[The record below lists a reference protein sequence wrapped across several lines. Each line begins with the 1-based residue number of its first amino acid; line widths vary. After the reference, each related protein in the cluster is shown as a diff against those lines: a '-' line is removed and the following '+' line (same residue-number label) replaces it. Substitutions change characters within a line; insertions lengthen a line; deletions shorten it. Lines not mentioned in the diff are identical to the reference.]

1 MGQADPGSPVASF
14 RNTGSAEEEH
24 LYTVDPGGLAGY
36 LSSLCG
42 TESYV
47 KITAKTDCYVGFLP
61 RQALERIIE
70 RRPLVL
76 LTLSKRLL
84 SLLSPLVLLIDAGLD
99 WMQLGAGQILFE
111 KGSKATDFY
120 IVINGR
126 LRSVVQ
132 KPDSESVEVL
142 REYSQDDSIGEL
154 DVITGADHP
163 VTVQAIRETELVR
176 IPSALFDAISTRHPA
191 TTVQFMRLI
200 ASRVRKGLSEQV
212 LKHTHHH
219 HGGELRADR
228 NLSELSILGSANS
241 HRDRVYPGSQQE
253 CPCRSVRGETQGISR

>member
-1 MGQADPGSPVASF
+1 MGQVDPGSPVAGFQMNATS
-14 RNTGSAEEEH
+14 EEEQ
-24 LYTVDPGGLAGY
+24 LYTVNPGGLAGY
-36 LSSLCG
+36 LSSLCS

-47 KITAKTDCYVGFLP
+47 KITAKTDCYVGFVP
-61 RQALERIIE
+61 RQAIERIIE

-111 KGSKATDFY
+111 KGTKATDFY

-154 DVITGADHP
+154 DVITGANHP
-163 VTVQAIRETELVR
+163 NTVQAIRETELVR
-176 IPSALFDAISTRHPA
+176 IPAALFDAISTRHPA

-200 ASRVRKGLSEQV
+200 ASRVRKGLSEQIV
-212 LKHTHHH
+212 KHTQHH

-228 NLSELSILGSANS
+228 NLSGCSDCCSWADHQKPFAS
-241 HRDRVYPGSQQE
+241 WASTRTSPW
-253 CPCRSVRGETQGISR
+253 RSLRPS